1 MSQFTH
7 THTATTIKGLFPHL
21 HTHTNTHKHTL
32 ALVARLLSFSASM
45 SHSPSI
51 NIPTDKA
58 LANHSLCTAYQP
70 SLMGIYSAC
79 LCVCVQKGW
88 EGEVFGSRW
97 HYMDIHVFWKIL
109 FLAKEICRSNFFLSP
124 NDSALVP
131 AQKGDRLIL
140 RFFFY
145 FTVTLVYSAFL
156 LPVFPY

>member
-7 THTATTIKGLFPHL
+7 TYTATTTKGLFPHL

-58 LANHSLCTAYQP
+58 LANHSLCAAYQP

-79 LCVCVQKGW
+79 LCVCA
-88 EGEVFGSRW
+88 EGVRGRS
-97 HYMDIHVFWKIL
+97 FWIS
-109 FLAKEICRSNFFLSP
+109 LAQYGHTVCLLENLIFSEGNMSQQFLS
-124 NDSALVP
+124 
-131 AQKGDRLIL
+131 
-140 RFFFY
+140 
-145 FTVTLVYSAFL
+145 FT
-156 LPVFPY
+156 